1 MHARAN
7 KCALKKRANKCV
19 DVISHEKRLQLKN
32 KKINRKLKLNFDC
45 IMDFL

>member
-1 MHARAN
+1 MQEQTNVHS
-7 KCALKKRANKCV
+7 KKKEQTNV
-19 DVISHEKRLQLKN
+19 LMSSHMKKRLQLKN